1 MEQSNGQQRLPAQ
14 SSATRT
20 GRGQIGTEKP
30 LELREQRTTPA
41 IEIEVSDCLI

>member
-1 MEQSNGQQRLPAQ
+1 MGSKRLLAQ

-30 LELREQRTTPA
+30 QELREQRTTPA
-41 IEIEVSDCLI
+41 IEIEVPDCLI